1 MAVPKKENGTCV
13 CYICRQRALTGSVDK
28 IEALDPYEQP
38 PMCLSDFRAAL
49 EEYQPTLQKAAQ
61 QSAAAAM
68 PLASMMASFA
78 ELVRAG
84 NNNNGSHDDNKVPTI
99 E

>member
-1 MAVPKKENGTCV
+1 MVEK
-13 CYICRQRALTGSVDK
+13 
-28 IEALDPYEQP
+28 EALYPDEQP

-61 QSAAAAM
+61 QNAAAAM

-78 ELVRAG
+78 ELARASH
-84 NNNNGSHDDNKVPTI
+84 NNNGSHDDDKAPRV
-99 E
+99 